1 MLQNTHASSKQF
13 DILHESLKT
22 ENESV
27 KAYKQHSWE
36 YIYRA
41 KWSSRTNQMPLPC
54 KRQIYLLKK
63 KDFQSENKSL
73 HLSQFAN
80 KTHQNL
86 AVLSDEDNEFYTNN
100 MK

>member
-13 DILHESLKT
+13 DILHERLKT
-22 ENESV
+22 ENESL

-36 YIYRA
+36 YIYRG
-41 KWSSRTNQMPLPC
+41 KWSLRTNQMPLSC

-63 KDFQSENKSL
+63 KRIPVRKQILAFKPI
-73 HLSQFAN
+73 H

-86 AVLSDEDNEFYTNN
+86 AVLSDEGNEFYTNN